1 MPDRVVTMAGRRR
14 RRERRGAGAALAAV
28 GRFTDR
34 RWVWLGVHMHLLTA
48 GRPLVG
54 RDREQAELAAAL
66 AGARAGHGRAVLLL
80 GEAGMGK
87 SVLADWLAGL
97 AGKAGVQVAWGACST
112 AGMPPL
118 WPWRRSLAA
127 IGLQLPWQ
135 NDRVV
140 AGPADRELVVAAIV
154 EGVAAAAARRP
165 LLVVLEDLHWSD
177 PVSVLVAQ
185 AAAEAA
191 VALPLMLLLTCRDE
205 QDEVTRQVRDRL
217 AELPASVLRM
227 LLPPLDVSAVA
238 ALAGS
243 VAGPGLAGQ
252 AAGLQART
260 GGNPF
265 FVHEVARLV
274 AAQGPAAVLT
284 VPPGV
289 REVVQRRLAR
299 LSQPC
304 VSLLTAAAIIAETAS
319 EAIED
324 ELLCLVSGV
333 SQEAAARLLDEAAAR
348 QLLDA
353 GPGWYRFRHA
363 LVREVL
369 DHGLSGAQRGK
380 LHAAAGEALEQ
391 RASPPAAA
399 RLAYHWS
406 RAAGP
411 QTREKAVAWS
421 LRAARD
427 AVAGFGFEAAAAH
440 YARALT
446 SRPAEAIAV
455 SVEYGEALQL
465 CGDVAAAREVL
476 LGAAREAASAGR
488 AGDLARAALAL
499 GGGLAGFEVPL
510 QDEEQA
516 DLLRKA
522 DSALPPEEIALRAA
536 VRGRLSL
543 ALAGSAPEADRVA
556 LAQDA
561 VRLARAA
568 GDRHIESAVLAAY
581 CDAIAGPGYV
591 SERTE
596 AATRM
601 LSLASDATE
610 ASPQRLATVL
620 LARRLLLVALLEQ
633 GDLSGAEQQA
643 AAYQRLARRLG
654 IPRYGWLPE
663 IWRAMRALLDGDP
676 DGALKH
682 AAAAE
687 DIGRRAHSFNAELMA
702 FTARMQAH
710 LDRGTAAQFADDVV
724 ALLTS
729 IGPDM
734 PAMYRA
740 APARLLLA
748 AGDTSQARAVLR
760 ALVAGSAQARPKDA
774 EWLECHWAM
783 ADLAISLDNRAAA
796 VRLADELAP
805 YEKLWAVDGIGG
817 AVFGTVA
824 EQLGRLAAYLGR
836 PDEAGR
842 FLAAARERYE
852 LAGTP
857 ALLARLDALAAPRVQ
872 AQSAGTDDVSG
883 RLQRSGQVWLVEWR
897 GRRSTVP
904 DGKGIRDLAV
914 LLARPG
920 QPVPAVEL
928 VETAGGPPAA
938 AVGGSLGP
946 VLDATARRAYQ
957 QRLADLE
964 GELAEA
970 EDNADLGRLE
980 RLRAERSMLAA
991 ELAGALGLGGRARFA
1006 GDPAER
1012 ARKAVTMRIRAA
1024 ISTIAAQDDAL
1035 ARHLRNAIRTGRLCS
1050 YQPEEA
1056 VSWRT

>member
-1 MPDRVVTMAGRRR
+1 MHLP
-14 RRERRGAGAALAAV
+14 AAV
-28 GRFTDR
+28 
-34 RWVWLGVHMHLLTA
+34 
-48 GRPLVG
+48 RPALVG

-87 SVLADWLAGL
+87 SVLADWLAGQ
-97 AGKAGVQVAWGACST
+97 AGEAGMQVARGACSA

-127 IGLQLPWQ
+127 IGLELPRQ
-135 NDRVV
+135 DDRAV
-140 AGPADRELVVAAIV
+140 AGPVGRELMAAAIV
-154 EGVAAAAARRP
+154 EGVAAAAARQP
-165 LLVVLEDLHWSD
+165 LLIVLEDLHWSD
-177 PVSVLVAQ
+177 PVSVLVAR

-191 VALPLMLLLTCRDE
+191 AALPLMLLLTCRDE
-205 QDEVTRQVRDRL
+205 QDEATQQVRDRL

-227 LLPPLDVSAVA
+227 LLPPLDATAVA

-252 AAGLQART
+252 AAADLQART

-265 FVHEVARLV
+265 FVHEVARLI
-274 AAQGPAAVLT
+274 AARGPAAALT

-289 REVVQRRLAR
+289 REVLQRRLAQ

-304 VSLLTAAAIIAETAS
+304 VSLLTAAAIVAETAA

-324 ELLCLVSGV
+324 DLLCQVSGV
-333 SQEAAARLLDEAAAR
+333 SEEAAARLLDEAATGR
-348 QLLDA
+348 LLDVGPA
-353 GPGWYRFRHA
+353 GPARYRFRHA

-369 DHGLSGAQRGK
+369 DHGLSGARRGE

-391 RASPPAAA
+391 WASPPAAAA
-399 RLAYHWS
+399 RLAYHWC
-406 RAAGP
+406 RAVGA
-411 QTREKAVAWS
+411 QARDKAVAWS

-440 YARALT
+440 YARALA
-446 SRPAEAIAV
+446 SRPAEAIVV

-476 LGAAREAASAGR
+476 LGAARVAASAGR
-488 AGDLARAALAL
+488 ASDLARAALAL

-522 DSALPPEEIALRAA
+522 DAALPPEETALRAA

-568 GDRHIESAVLAAY
+568 GDRQIEPAVLAAY

-591 SERTE
+591 RERTE

-601 LSLASDATE
+601 LSLASDPPE
-610 ASPQRLATVL
+610 ASLQRQATVL

-633 GDLSGAEQQA
+633 GDLSGADQQA
-643 AAYQRLARRLG
+643 AAYQRLAHRLG

-676 DGALKH
+676 DGALEH

-710 LDRGTAAQFADDVV
+710 LDRGTATRFAGDVE
-724 ALLTS
+724 ALLTA

-748 AGDTSQARAVLR
+748 AGDASQARAVLR
-760 ALVAGSAQARPKDA
+760 ALLVGPAQARPKDA

-796 VRLADELAP
+796 VRLVAELAP

-824 EQLGRLAAYLGR
+824 EQLGRLAAYVGR
-836 PDEAGR
+836 PEEAGR
-842 FLAAARERYE
+842 YLAAARDRYE

-857 ALLARLDALAAPRVQ
+857 ALLARLDALAAPRPQ
-872 AQSAGTDDVSG
+872 AQSAGAAEAAG

-904 DGKGIRDLAV
+904 DCKGIRDLAV

-920 QPVPAVEL
+920 QPVPALEL
-928 VETAGGPPAA
+928 VEAAGGPPAA
-938 AVGGSLGP
+938 AAGGSLGP

-957 QRLADLE
+957 RRLADLE

-970 EDNADLGRLE
+970 EENADLGRLE
-980 RLRAERSMLAA
+980 RLRAERSMLAT

-1024 ISTIAAQDDAL
+1024 ISAVAAQDDAL
-1035 ARHLRNAIRTGRLCS
+1035 ARHLRNTIRTGRLCS
-1050 YQPEEA
+1050 YQPEET

>member
-1 MPDRVVTMAGRRR
+1 MHLP
-14 RRERRGAGAALAAV
+14 AAV
-28 GRFTDR
+28 
-34 RWVWLGVHMHLLTA
+34 
-48 GRPLVG
+48 RPVLVG

-66 AGARAGHGRAVLLL
+66 AGARAGYGRAVLLL

-87 SVLADWLAGL
+87 SMLADWQAGQ
-97 AGKAGVQVAWGACST
+97 AGEAGMQVASGACSA

-127 IGLQLPWQ
+127 IGLESPRQD
-135 NDRVV
+135 DRAV
-140 AGPADRELVVAAIV
+140 AGPAGRELMAAAIV
-154 EGVAAAAARRP
+154 EGVAAAARQP
-165 LLVVLEDLHWSD
+165 LLIVLEDLHWSD
-177 PVSVLVAQ
+177 PVSVLVAR
-185 AAAEAA
+185 AVAEAA
-191 VALPLMLLLTCRDE
+191 AALPLMLLLTCRDE
-205 QDEVTRQVRDRL
+205 QDEATQQVRDRL
-217 AELPASVLRM
+217 AELPTSVLRM
-227 LLPPLDVSAVA
+227 LLPPLDATAVA
-238 ALAGS
+238 ALASS

-252 AAGLQART
+252 AAAGLQART

-265 FVHEVARLV
+265 FVHEVARLI
-274 AAQGPAAVLT
+274 AARGSAAALT

-289 REVVQRRLAR
+289 REVLQRRLAR

-304 VSLLTAAAIIAETAS
+304 MSLLTAAAIVAETAA

-324 ELLCLVSGV
+324 DLLCQVSGV
-333 SQEAAARLLDEAAAR
+333 SAEAAARLLDEAATGR
-348 QLLDA
+348 LLDVGPA
-353 GPGWYRFRHA
+353 GPARYRFRHA

-369 DHGLSGAQRGK
+369 DHGLSGAQRGE
-380 LHAAAGEALEQ
+380 LHIAVGEALEQ
-391 RASPPAAA
+391 RASPPAAAA

-411 QTREKAVAWS
+411 QAREKAVTWS

-440 YARALT
+440 YARALAGG
-446 SRPAEAIAV
+446 SAAAIAV

-488 AGDLARAALAL
+488 ASDLARAALAL

-522 DSALPPEEIALRAA
+522 DAALPPEETALRAA

-568 GDRHIESAVLAAY
+568 GDRQIEPAVLAAY
-581 CDAIAGPGYV
+581 CDAIAGPDYPR
-591 SERTE
+591 ERTE

-601 LSLASDATE
+601 LSLASDPPE
-610 ASPQRLATVL
+610 ASLQRQATVL

-643 AAYQRLARRLG
+643 AAYQRLAGRLG

-663 IWRAMRALLDGDP
+663 IWRAMRALLAGDP
-676 DGALKH
+676 DGALEH

-710 LDRGTAAQFADDVV
+710 LDRGTATQFAGDVE
-724 ALLTS
+724 ALLTA

-748 AGDTSQARAVLR
+748 AGDASQARAVLR
-760 ALVAGSAQARPKDA
+760 ALLVGPAQARPKDA

-796 VRLADELAP
+796 ARLAAELAP

-817 AVFGTVA
+817 AMFGTVA

-836 PDEAGR
+836 PDEADR
-842 FLAAARERYE
+842 HLAAARDRYE

-857 ALLARLDALAAPRVQ
+857 ALLARLDALAAPRPQ
-872 AQSAGTDDVSG
+872 AQSAGAADAAG
-883 RLQRSGQVWLVEWR
+883 QLQRSGQVWLVEWR

-904 DGKGIRDLAV
+904 DCKGIRDLAV

-920 QPVPAVEL
+920 QPVPALEL
-928 VETAGGPPAA
+928 VEAAGGPPAA
-938 AVGGSLGP
+938 AAGGSLGP

-970 EDNADLGRLE
+970 EENADLGRLE

-991 ELAGALGLGGRARFA
+991 ELAAALGLGGRARFA

-1024 ISTIAAQDDAL
+1024 ISAVAAQDDAL

-1050 YQPEEA
+1050 YQPEET

>member
-1 MPDRVVTMAGRRR
+1 MHLP
-14 RRERRGAGAALAAV
+14 AAV
-28 GRFTDR
+28 
-34 RWVWLGVHMHLLTA
+34 
-48 GRPLVG
+48 RPALVG

-66 AGARAGHGRAVLLL
+66 ADARAGHGRAVLLL

-87 SVLADWLAGL
+87 SVLADWLAVQ
-97 AGKAGVQVAWGACST
+97 AGEAGMQVARGACSA

-127 IGLQLPWQ
+127 IGLELPRQ
-135 NDRVV
+135 DDRAV
-140 AGPADRELVVAAIV
+140 AGPAGRELMTAAIV
-154 EGVAAAAARRP
+154 EGVAAAAARQP
-165 LLVVLEDLHWSD
+165 LLIVLEDLHWSD
-177 PVSVLVAQ
+177 PVSVLVAR

-191 VALPLMLLLTCRDE
+191 AALPLMLLLTCRDE
-205 QDEVTRQVRDRL
+205 QDEATQQVRDRL

-227 LLPPLDVSAVA
+227 LLPPLDATAVA
-238 ALAGS
+238 VLAGS

-252 AAGLQART
+252 AAAGLRART

-265 FVHEVARLV
+265 FVHEVARLI
-274 AAQGPAAVLT
+274 AARGPAAALT

-289 REVVQRRLAR
+289 REVLQRRLAR

-304 VSLLTAAAIIAETAS
+304 MSLLTAAAIVAETAA

-324 ELLCLVSGV
+324 DLLCQVSGV
-333 SQEAAARLLDEAAAR
+333 SEEAAARLLDEAAKGR
-348 QLLDA
+348 LLDI
-353 GPGWYRFRHA
+353 GPARYRFRHA

-369 DHGLSGAQRGK
+369 DHGLSGAQRGE

-399 RLAYHWS
+399 ARLAYHWS

-411 QTREKAVAWS
+411 QARDKAATWS

-427 AVAGFGFEAAAAH
+427 AVVGFGFEAAAAH
-440 YARALT
+440 YARALA

-488 AGDLARAALAL
+488 ASDLSRAALAL

-522 DSALPPEEIALRAA
+522 DAALPPEETALRAA

-543 ALAGSAPEADRVA
+543 ALVGSAPEADRVV

-568 GDRHIESAVLAAY
+568 GDRQIESAVLAAY
-581 CDAIAGPGYV
+581 CDAIAGPDYV
-591 SERTE
+591 RERAE

-601 LSLASDATE
+601 LNLASDPPE
-610 ASPQRLATVL
+610 ASLQRQATVL

-676 DGALKH
+676 GGALEH

-710 LDRGTAAQFADDVV
+710 LDRGTATQFAGDVE
-724 ALLTS
+724 ALLTA

-748 AGDTSQARAVLR
+748 AGDASQAWAVLR
-760 ALVAGSAQARPKDA
+760 ALLAGPAQARPKDA

-796 VRLADELAP
+796 VRLAAELAP
-805 YEKLWAVDGIGG
+805 YEKLWAVDGMGG
-817 AVFGTVA
+817 AVFGSVA

-842 FLAAARERYE
+842 YLAAARDRYE

-857 ALLARLDALAAPRVQ
+857 ALLARLDALAAPRPQ
-872 AQSAGTDDVSG
+872 APSADAAEAAG
-883 RLQRSGQVWLVEWR
+883 RLRRSGQVWLVEWR

-904 DGKGIRDLAV
+904 DCKGIRDLAV
-914 LLARPG
+914 LLSRPG
-920 QPVPAVEL
+920 QPVPALEL
-928 VETAGGPPAA
+928 VEAAGGPPAA
-938 AVGGSLGP
+938 AAGGSLGP

-957 QRLADLE
+957 QRLSDLE

-970 EDNADLGRLE
+970 EENADLGRLE

-1024 ISTIAAQDDAL
+1024 ISAVAAQDDAL

-1050 YQPEEA
+1050 YQPEET

>member
-1 MPDRVVTMAGRRR
+1 MHLP
-14 RRERRGAGAALAAV
+14 AAV
-28 GRFTDR
+28 
-34 RWVWLGVHMHLLTA
+34 
-48 GRPLVG
+48 RPALVG

-66 AGARAGHGRAVLLL
+66 ADARAGHGRAVLLL

-87 SVLADWLAGL
+87 SVLADWLAVQ
-97 AGKAGVQVAWGACST
+97 AGEAGMQVARGACSA

-127 IGLQLPWQ
+127 IGLELPRQ
-135 NDRVV
+135 DDRAV
-140 AGPADRELVVAAIV
+140 AGPAGRELMTAAIV
-154 EGVAAAAARRP
+154 EGVAAAAARQP
-165 LLVVLEDLHWSD
+165 LLIVLEDLHWSD
-177 PVSVLVAQ
+177 PVSVLVAR

-191 VALPLMLLLTCRDE
+191 AALPLMLLLTCRDE
-205 QDEVTRQVRDRL
+205 QDEATQQVRDRL

-227 LLPPLDVSAVA
+227 LLPPLDATAVA
-238 ALAGS
+238 VLAGS

-252 AAGLQART
+252 AAAGLRART

-265 FVHEVARLV
+265 FVHEVARLI
-274 AAQGPAAVLT
+274 AARGPAAALT

-289 REVVQRRLAR
+289 REVLQRRLAR

-304 VSLLTAAAIIAETAS
+304 MSLLTAAAIVAETAA

-324 ELLCLVSGV
+324 DLLCQVSGV
-333 SQEAAARLLDEAAAR
+333 SEEAAARLLDEAAKGR
-348 QLLDA
+348 LLDI
-353 GPGWYRFRHA
+353 GPARYRFRHA

-369 DHGLSGAQRGK
+369 DHGLSGAQRGE

-399 RLAYHWS
+399 ARLAYHWS

-411 QTREKAVAWS
+411 QARDKAATWS

-427 AVAGFGFEAAAAH
+427 AVVGFGFEAAAAH
-440 YARALT
+440 YARALA

-488 AGDLARAALAL
+488 ASDLSRAALAL

-522 DSALPPEEIALRAA
+522 DAALPPEETALRAA

-543 ALAGSAPEADRVA
+543 ALVGSAPEADRVV

-568 GDRHIESAVLAAY
+568 GDRQIESAVLAAY
-581 CDAIAGPGYV
+581 CDAIAGPDYV
-591 SERTE
+591 RERAE

-601 LSLASDATE
+601 LNLASDPPE
-610 ASPQRLATVL
+610 ASLQRQATVL

-676 DGALKH
+676 GGALEH

-710 LDRGTAAQFADDVV
+710 LDRGTATQFAGDVE
-724 ALLTS
+724 ALLTA

-748 AGDTSQARAVLR
+748 AGDASQAWAVLR
-760 ALVAGSAQARPKDA
+760 ALLAGPAQARPKDA

-796 VRLADELAP
+796 VRLAAELAP
-805 YEKLWAVDGIGG
+805 YEKLWAVDGMGA
-817 AVFGTVA
+817 AVFGSVA

-842 FLAAARERYE
+842 YLAAARDRYE

-857 ALLARLDALAAPRVQ
+857 ALLARLDALAAPRPQ
-872 AQSAGTDDVSG
+872 APSADAAEAAG
-883 RLQRSGQVWLVEWR
+883 RLRRSGQVWLVEWR

-904 DGKGIRDLAV
+904 DCKGIRDLAV
-914 LLARPG
+914 LLSRPG
-920 QPVPAVEL
+920 QPVPALEL
-928 VETAGGPPAA
+928 VEAAGGPPAA
-938 AVGGSLGP
+938 AAGGSLGP

-970 EDNADLGRLE
+970 EENADLGRLE

-1024 ISTIAAQDDAL
+1024 ISAVAEQDDAL

-1050 YQPEEA
+1050 YQPEET
-1056 VSWRT
+1056 VRWQT